1 MQPMNCMNVEF
12 LSISDNIAFARV
24 VVAAFVAQLDI
35 TLNELDEL
43 KVAISEAVTNAII
56 HAYAGEKNGRIRIE
70 AMLYEQAMEIIVE
83 DTGLGIEDVEQAM
96 QPDFSS
102 KPDRM
107 GLGFSFMQSFTDTL
121 EVHSVPG
128 QGTRVKMLKIL
139 NTPAVAQQ
147 QKG

>member
-56 HAYAGEKNGRIRIE
+56 HAYAGKKNGRIRIE

-128 QGTRVKMLKIL
+128 QGTRVKMLKTL

>member
-1 MQPMNCMNVEF
+1 MC
-12 LSISDNIAFARV
+12 
-24 VVAAFVAQLDI
+24 
-35 TLNELDEL
+35 
-43 KVAISEAVTNAII
+43 
-56 HAYAGEKNGRIRIE
+56 IRDR
-70 AMLYEQAMEIIVE
+70 LYEQAMEIIVE

-128 QGTRVKMLKIL
+128 QGTRVKMLKTL